1 MQAEAG
7 SRRSGQRSPL
17 RQRLRRHPRP
27 AGTCGPGP
35 EKMSPSIK
43 NLDCFSPML
52 CHCKVACTNSTIS
65 LMFGCKKYR
74 YQDEDTSPPQEHS
87 SPHLTNEVQGP
98 ELVQVSEKNLS
109 QIENVHG
116 FVSHSH
122 ISPMKVESLECIFDG
137 SPTVGNGEV
146 PAPAFSTLY
155 AQSDALLQP
164 WLRQQ
169 HPLSLDSHK
178 MITICAHPPPQL
190 R

>member
-1 MQAEAG
+1 MLRAD
-7 SRRSGQRSPL
+7 SRQRSQKHL
-17 RQRLRRHPRP
+17 
-27 AGTCGPGP
+27 AGTSIADRSKCPGS

-43 NLDCFSPML
+43 SLDCFSPML

-74 YQDEDTSPPQEHS
+74 YQDEDASPPQEHS

-137 SPTVGNGEV
+137 PSALGNEEV

-155 AQSDALLQP
+155 SQSDALLQVTP
-164 WLRQQ
+164 LTVKCS
-169 HPLSLDSHK
+169 HPHLPSAVSYR
-178 MITICAHPPPQL
+178 HPCLQTPAK
-190 R
+190 